1 MSTLTAVKAGLR
13 KDVKARLKLLSAE
26 ELEGKSAAIVSRL
39 FSMPAFAQS
48 RVVCCYLS
56 MPTSEVRTAAIIQS
70 CFEAHKRLFIP
81 KVTGKEAR
89 DLHMLEVAN
98 ETQLEGFPKSSWGI
112 PEPPLELVLAHPDG
126 CDLGIIDLVIVPG
139 VAFDSACGRLG
150 HGKGYYDCF
159 LSRLRA
165 SNAALS
171 GPVPALVGLALDEQ
185 LVEAIPSE
193 AHDQRLDFVVTPT
206 TTYSLRS

>member
-1 MSTLTAVKAGLR
+1 M
-13 KDVKARLKLLSAE
+13 
-26 ELEGKSAAIVSRL
+26 
-39 FSMPAFAQS
+39 
-48 RVVCCYLS
+48 
-56 MPTSEVRTAAIIQS
+56 
-70 CFEAHKRLFIP
+70 
-81 KVTGKEAR
+81 EAR
-89 DLHMLEVAN
+89 IAVSACFPSCA
-98 ETQLEGFPKSSWGI
+98 EGAERREREREREWR
-112 PEPPLELVLAHPDG
+112 
-126 CDLGIIDLVIVPG
+126 DLGIIDLVIVPC